1 MKAQE
6 KQSDANEDEYRYYS
20 TPWVNNSAVP
30 KHAPNSLP
38 KLGGS
43 GDRILPHTINLC
55 QLQLSLGILQL
66 DPADRAVIKVADRRD
81 AIQKKAFTNW
91 INHHL
96 SKRNCWVH
104 DLFVDLRN
112 GYLLVRLLESLTN
125 ELLGF
130 EFIESRLHWIQNVQ
144 RVLNFLR
151 YRGIRIVNIRADEI
165 VDGNP
170 KLTLG
175 LIWIIILHFQVT
187 EVLQNQTG
195 VSVSL
200 NTNVPV
206 DEVAKQ
212 SLLNWCRAV
221 TTGYPGVFVRD
232 FSTSWLDG
240 RAFLTLIHRYRPELV
255 DFHVVDRQSPSQN
268 LELAFTLA
276 ERELHV
282 VRLFDAED
290 LVSTT
295 DERSIITY
303 IASLYE
309 ALATDSPSIPPLPA
323 LYRESVLEPVS
334 ISHGSVLGHLPS
346 DQSSALRTQWL
357 EYRSLATEL
366 AQWLRLT
373 TDRMNAR
380 NFPSDLKGVQQRVM
394 GEIKRHRLEERPRR
408 ERERQQL
415 IRMFEDL
422 KPGIRAGHIPNDPF
436 LRIEQIN
443 RLWDEY
449 NTALEERELAAL
461 SDVRRLDRLQW
472 AADRIVRECRA
483 VESQLT
489 ALERRLVETEPSVT
503 SMLDS
508 QRGGRLCRWSEQL
521 GTLETKLNGL
531 FNQVQHLRSGR
542 YVHTEQI
549 YRDVCTLHQRF
560 LDLQRRLRQ
569 QSSHSE
575 PNGTKALHS
584 SQVSLSHPAYLSKR
598 LTPGCQDQRYEFL
611 TPIQR
616 CLVWIDEHATRTPEE
631 KKLSEES
638 MQTLDHAYQQLL
650 EMCDHRTRLSHSL
663 LDFVRRATHQLDW
676 LRAHEA
682 REVHRDWNR
691 PDQLNSSEIRRALQE
706 LVKEL
711 KLREPG
717 FSDLSVAGTSMQLDN
732 HPASD
737 LIQAYVIALE
747 RHWAW
752 LVQLIGCS
760 ESRLEQL
767 MRQESHT
774 SQVAECESVLT
785 TQLHDMQLLLGR
797 SCKRSSTMEVDRLR
811 TQLQHIATQLNEY
824 ESLING
830 LMVDAQEIVPLS
842 VGIGESASLGSS
854 LDHRHIG
861 SRVRPLCCFRS
872 ADYWFDKPN
881 ATYQSVVGE
890 TFWPRGSE
898 AAEFDKG
905 DALVLVGTTD
915 TKMSNLRTATGTC
928 LQTPTV
934 CFLPSWPCTEA
945 IERTRCLMNFLN
957 KVKSCLTLADLSL
970 RGEVLCACMSAWRD
984 DDTNQPFTV
993 ESFEEAKRIYVDGL
1007 RHSLALRLANRPTD
1021 EIDRFETELARFDN
1035 ILISTSVPPSQTESG
1050 AYSELRQV
1058 MGQLRLG
1065 VNTLASQLQQRCASS
1080 LPDRV
1085 SELERRI
1092 QEHKAWVK
1100 DLAHIQSRLLEF
1112 HQRLQRSENLTL
1124 DGQTSPIMIQAQALS
1139 DTAAQLHVAGQGYS
1153 QLLADTDAWLARLNR
1168 ADEVLGECELS
1179 LLGSAIHIHG
1189 LFPSLGTLEPANHDG
1204 LRAES
1209 VERAHKDLKAIAER
1223 LPRVRAELDLLSQ
1236 QVPDVNKLTL
1246 SENQDPHVTREFLR
1260 LLLPVD
1266 NQVLLPRLNI
1276 CHQRLAAAMREVELE
1291 LKAFG
1296 DSLRCFPAY
1305 QSLHDDLLHQ
1315 MTEFKNRI
1323 VELSELVRSIGLESG
1338 SDETLIK
1345 AALGQADQIAAEVE
1359 HQLVK
1364 VEQLNRHI
1372 AQMILV
1378 LTNYAKATQDYRQLV
1393 ETTFQQSGAS
1403 RDYRWSPGFGLFDI
1417 TQILRNA
1424 DQITDRYNDHAQQV
1438 YDQIQ
1443 SLYNVLHH
1451 SGYSGHLQLNHVPR
1465 ALTYRQ
1471 IYPGEFPPEF
1481 PQRRSITPDQAFR
1494 PGSTAS
1500 IPVCLRTSASR
1511 LPMTEYTYVNGE
1523 HQTNWELRLDCIETE
1538 SVVAL
1543 PNGWDFPPDLSTDRA
1558 FWSRLKKP
1566 MPTSGAWFVTRLSE
1580 FDSEG
1585 CRDEPLCIGDAL
1597 RCGLIDPRS
1606 QTCQPSSK
1614 ASSMSISWKEA
1625 VERGWLTDQASRA
1638 LSDPIRT
1645 PRGLYCPLASLLL
1658 RPGEFNQTDGVDPA
1672 TGNYWP
1678 EQQKLVE
1685 LWMESKLSSSDF
1697 TRLAAVLSSGI
1708 AVEYRESRVCWCDA
1722 SCEKQPPSMVK
1733 PCLSDWLS
1741 AGAYNPA
1748 TRRLRVSILKDN
1760 STTNS
1765 EKKLFCEDELT
1776 IKQCIELG
1784 LLDPHMPEVIV
1795 PMETS
1800 ESARTTPYR
1809 RITLNTA
1816 ISVGLIDDVDGLWCG
1831 ISQWADISVSLHVAH
1846 TAGLISRAPSLSEAL
1861 LAGLLALDRVD
1872 ENGQLRSGLVDTHT
1886 GSHISFSEAIQRG
1899 LVQGSCPSLMLLR
1912 ANHVKTHSL
1921 IEALRLGIINELGEF
1936 RLQNGS
1942 SIPLWDAVNSGLVHL
1957 VHTQVYPPPVGVL
1970 QPKLARKQQ
1979 YHQHPVLQAIRTNLL
1994 DAGSEEII
2002 LSEAEAKQHG
2012 LSPTMRRISLRKS
2025 PRISHLCDVQTV
2037 NLLTRS
2043 SGLIYPDG
2051 RELTGLEALARGWL
2065 IPCSSSQP
2073 GSRQYGQVIDPNT
2086 DLAVDVVA
2094 GTKWPPTRPLST
2106 NGAHLLLGLSSHR
2119 PYRGYLM
2126 IQRLITKLSWLGPG
2140 LHDDNLV
2147 KPTLF
2152 TNLPRVPSSTSLGH
2166 QWRPEQILS
2175 VLDPSTARH
2184 LSPSE
2189 AIRQNLLDLDSGVFR
2204 FPDTGRTIS
2213 LGDAV
2218 GQKLV
2223 QVSRSKPLTATSH
2236 TDANSPDSLSITETR
2251 TYRILSVMDPATGQL
2266 INPDR
2271 AIATGL
2277 LNLTERMYMGTQPSI
2292 SIDEAMNRGFVLAH
2306 GTTPVICNSDRILN
2320 GEARNTPKEMNLPL
2334 TLTELIATG
2343 HIVQDS
2349 DNSCM
2354 VRVPNEHTC
2363 ITVNE
2368 AVAMGI
2374 LDAEHSLLRNMSTN
2388 SWSTLAEALSTNQMD
2403 GISGY
2408 VNLQPGW
2415 ISILDAASRGLL
2427 SETASAEGGRVSFDE
2442 ALARGL
2448 IDPVSARFYRPNQ
2461 SDSGVPSSVSIKEAI
2476 DRGWLEPPIELKKKS
2491 LHNGSASSLFGRKR
2505 PSSPSSS
2512 STKKRPA
2519 LTPLA
2524 SLRKLLRSQ
2533 SPGRSSVHSDV
2544 SDRTNTL
2551 SRSEKSDERS
2561 LRAKDTITNRFLAK
2575 LATLGSRSSNECP
2588 GTEVEKVSKPR
2599 LQHRLQLLE
2608 RNCVLYAFYYLHD
2621 EVRVEAAITESM
2633 LREGRVD
2640 VRKGVV
2646 CDPLSGR
2653 FVPAPEALANG
2664 FVFGIVFTKAG
2675 RFPSESGVEESA
2687 PDHTS
2692 FSREPLFWLEVFHR
2706 RHDIYQLERV
2716 YDPYDRKLVTVTD
2729 AVAKGVVDPIHCT
2742 YTHPVTGDLYSIED
2756 ALYCGWIQ
2764 ALPVGN
2770 PPPFELKG
2778 RKFDHI
2784 HVRTVEEGYTFT
2796 SITRTIPYVTM
2807 HRHFV
2812 PSPSPKP
2819 ADVIADGIHTT
2830 RSLKRHMFGEPTPRM
2845 YLGSRGSGE
2854 PLPVCHLKPGYQLT
2868 PGGEVE
2874 IIATG
2879 ERLSV
2884 PDAISRNYAVPA
2896 TPAPP
2901 RSPLGLTKFT
2911 SNILD
2916 QPSGLRTT
2924 LDAPRFDP
2932 STPTPLSDGDL
2943 VPAMSLSLVRYQHTS
2958 KLPTVHERQPSWP
2971 TRFITLETA
2980 IKRGWLDPIS
2990 GQLYTQSGRSSKLTL
3005 MDAVEQGMID
3015 PMQILVRVV
3024 QPMETDVPDQALYSD
3039 QPVMYYY
3046 SLAVVLDALVTM
3058 SHATDNPKPLQ
3069 IWNRKLL
3076 TMLLNAASS
3085 SPLMSAGGKME
3096 IIQQHA
3102 LTRTDYDHLQT
3113 LFVRTD
3119 STTELETIDVTTPQH
3134 TRIRTV
3140 KQLLE
3145 NQQTEDQIA
3154 VIHGQRQ
3161 ITLRDALSN
3170 QLLQTHTPIIE
3181 QTDSDD
3187 NPTAYTALCEN
3198 LQLVVKRNN
3207 TTNQATAENQNIP
3220 LNTDIQ
3226 RNTLEPQIM
3235 ETFHFTHTHD
3245 NRNTTRSE
3253 RTPSTYQQALS
3264 YETDT
3269 AQAPEIPTLMT
3280 WSEALSAGL

>member
-6 KQSDANEDEYRYYS
+6 KKTDADMDGHRCYS
-20 TPWVNNSAVP
+20 TSWVNNSAVP

-43 GDRILPHTINLC
+43 GDRCLPPTIDLC

-200 NTNVPV
+200 NTSVPV

-240 RAFLTLIHRYRPELV
+240 RGFLTLIHRYRPELV
-255 DFHVVDRQSPSQN
+255 DFHLVDRQSPSQN

-290 LVSTT
+290 LASTT

-309 ALATDSPSIPPLPA
+309 ALATDTPSIPPLPA

-334 ISHGSVLGHLPS
+334 LSHGSVVGHFPS

-380 NFPSDLKGVQQRVM
+380 NFPPDLKGVQQRVM

-521 GTLETKLNGL
+521 GALETKLNGL

-575 PNGTKALHS
+575 PNGMKALHS

-598 LTPGCQDQRYEFL
+598 LAPGCQDQRYEFL

-616 CLVWIDEHATRTPEE
+616 CLVWIDEHVNLVKDGSYGNSIQGVEAACRKHEQTIREVAYFRNEIERCRTSQLKATRTPEE

-682 REVHRDWNR
+682 REVHRDWSR
-691 PDQLNSSEIRRALQE
+691 PDQLNSGEIRRTLQE

-752 LVQLIGCS
+752 LVQILGCS

-774 SQVAECESVLT
+774 SQVAECESILT
-785 TQLHDMQLLLGR
+785 TQLHDMQLLLSQ

-811 TQLQHIATQLNEY
+811 TQLQHIATQLNDY

-830 LMVDAQEIVPLS
+830 LMLEAQDIVSLS
-842 VGIGESASLGSS
+842 VNIDESASLGSS

-881 ATYQSVVGE
+881 TTYQSVMGE

-905 DALVLVGTTD
+905 DTLVLVGMTD

-928 LQTPTV
+928 LQTPVV

-945 IERTRCLMNFLN
+945 IERTRHVMNFLN

-970 RGEVLCACMSAWRD
+970 RGEVLLACMNAWRD
-984 DDTNQPFTV
+984 GDTNQPFTV
-993 ESFEEAKRIYVDGL
+993 DSFEEAKRIYMDGL
-1007 RHSLALRLANRPTD
+1007 RHLLALRLANRPTD

-1035 ILISTSVPPSQTESG
+1035 LLIGTSLPPNQTESG

-1058 MGQLRLG
+1058 IGQLRLA

-1080 LPDRV
+1080 LPDRI

-1100 DLAHIQSRLLEF
+1100 DLAHIQSRSLEF
-1112 HQRLQRSENLTL
+1112 HQKLQRSENLTL
-1124 DGQTSPIMIQAQALS
+1124 HGQISPIIIQAQALG

-1209 VERAHKDLKAIAER
+1209 VERAHKDLKAIADR

-1260 LLLPVD
+1260 LLLPVN
-1266 NQVLLPRLNI
+1266 NQLLLPRLNV
-1276 CHQRLAAAMREVELE
+1276 CHQRLVAAMREVELE

-1315 MTEFKNRI
+1315 STEFKNRI
-1323 VELSELVRSIGLESG
+1323 VELSELARSIGLESG

-1378 LTNYAKATQDYRQLV
+1378 LTNYAKATQNYRQLV

-1403 RDYRWSPGFGLFDI
+1403 RDYRWSPGFGLFDM

-1443 SLYNVLHH
+1443 SLYNVLRH
-1451 SGYSGHLQLNHVPR
+1451 SGYSGHLQLTHVPH

-1481 PQRRSITPDQAFR
+1481 PQRRSVTPDQAFR
-1494 PGSTAS
+1494 PGSTPS
-1500 IPVCLRTSASR
+1500 IPVALRTSRSR
-1511 LPMTEYTYVNGE
+1511 LPITEYTYVNGE

-1538 SVVAL
+1538 SVVSL
-1543 PNGWDFPPDLSTDRA
+1543 PNGWDFPPDLNTDRA

-1580 FDSEG
+1580 FDAEG

-1645 PRGLYCPLASLLL
+1645 PRGLYCPLASLIL

-1685 LWMESKLSSSDF
+1685 LWMESKLSPSDF

-1722 SCEKQPPSMVK
+1722 SCEKQPPSVVK

-1748 TRRLRVSILKDN
+1748 TRRLRVSMLKDT
-1760 STTNS
+1760 STTNL

-1784 LLDPHMPEVIV
+1784 LIDPHMPEVIV
-1795 PMETS
+1795 PMETSS

-1831 ISQWADISVSLHVAH
+1831 ISQWADVSVSLHVAH

-1861 LAGLLALDRVD
+1861 LSGLLALNRAD
-1872 ENGQLRSGLVDTHT
+1872 ENGELRSGLVDAHT
-1886 GSHISFSEAIQRG
+1886 GSYISFSEAIQRG
-1899 LVQGSCPSLMLLR
+1899 LVQGSCPSLLLLR
-1912 ANHVKTHSL
+1912 ESHVKELSL

-1936 RLQNGS
+1936 QLHNGS
-1942 SIPLWDAVNSGLVHL
+1942 SISLWDAVNSGLVRL

-2012 LSPTMRRISLRKS
+2012 LSPTMRRILLRKS

-2065 IPCSSSQP
+2065 IPCSSSRP
-2073 GSRQYGQVIDPNT
+2073 GSRQYGQVIDPTT
-2086 DLAVDVVA
+2086 DLTVDVVA

-2119 PYRGYLM
+2119 PCRGYLM
-2126 IQRLITKLSWLGPG
+2126 IQRLITKLSWIGPG

-2147 KPTLF
+2147 KPKLF

-2175 VLDPSTARH
+2175 VLDPSSARH

-2189 AIRQNLLDLDSGVFR
+2189 AIRRNLLDLDSGVFR

-2213 LGDAV
+2213 LGDAI

-2223 QVSRSKPLTATSH
+2223 QVSRSKP
-2236 TDANSPDSLSITETR
+2236 P
-2251 TYRILSVMDPATGQL
+2251 
-2266 INPDR
+2266 
-2271 AIATGL
+2271 
-2277 LNLTERMYMGTQPSI
+2277 
-2292 SIDEAMNRGFVLAH
+2292 
-2306 GTTPVICNSDRILN
+2306 
-2320 GEARNTPKEMNLPL
+2320 
-2334 TLTELIATG
+2334 
-2343 HIVQDS
+2343 
-2349 DNSCM
+2349 
-2354 VRVPNEHTC
+2354 
-2363 ITVNE
+2363 
-2368 AVAMGI
+2368 
-2374 LDAEHSLLRNMSTN
+2374 
-2388 SWSTLAEALSTNQMD
+2388 
-2403 GISGY
+2403 
-2408 VNLQPGW
+2408 
-2415 ISILDAASRGLL
+2415 
-2427 SETASAEGGRVSFDE
+2427 
-2442 ALARGL
+2442 
-2448 IDPVSARFYRPNQ
+2448 
-2461 SDSGVPSSVSIKEAI
+2461 
-2476 DRGWLEPPIELKKKS
+2476 KKS
-2491 LHNGSASSLFGRKR
+2491 LHNGSSSSLFGRKR
-2505 PSSPSSS
+2505 PPSPSSS
-2512 STKKRPA
+2512 SIKKRPA

-2533 SPGRSSVHSDV
+2533 SPGRSSVQSDV

-2561 LRAKDTITNRFLAK
+2561 FRAKDTITNRFFAK

-2588 GTEVEKVSKPR
+2588 GTEVEKVLKPR
-2599 LQHRLQLLE
+2599 LQHRLELRE

-2640 VRKGVV
+2640 VRQGVV

-2653 FVPAPEALANG
+2653 FVPAPEALTNG

-2675 RFPSESGVEESA
+2675 RVPPESGVEDTA

-2692 FSREPLFWLEVFHR
+2692 SSPEPLFWLEVFHR

-2716 YDPYDRKLVTVTD
+2716 YDPYDKKLVAVTD
-2729 AVAKGVVDPIHCT
+2729 AVAKGVLDPIHCT

-2778 RKFDHI
+2778 RPFDHI

-2796 SITRTIPYVTM
+2796 SITRTIPYVTI

-2812 PSPSPKP
+2812 PSPPKP

-2830 RSLKRHMFGEPTPRM
+2830 RSLKRHMFGEPTPRV
-2845 YLGSRGSGE
+2845 YLGTRGSGE

-2896 TPAPP
+2896 THAPSAEKSQLLPQP
-2901 RSPLGLTKFT
+2901 RSSLRSPRFT
-2911 SNILD
+2911 SDILD

-2924 LDAPRFDP
+2924 FDAPRFDP

-2943 VPAMSLSLVRYQHTS
+2943 VPAMSLSFVRYQRMP

-3005 MDAVEQGMID
+3005 MDAVEQGMLD

-3069 IWNRKLL
+3069 LWNRKLL
-3076 TMLLNAASS
+3076 TMLLQAASS
-3085 SPLMSAGGKME
+3085 SPLMSTGGKME
-3096 IIQQHA
+3096 IIQQHT
-3102 LTRTDYDHLQT
+3102 LTQTDYNQLQT
-3113 LFVRTD
+3113 LFVQTEP
-3119 STTELETIDVTTPQH
+3119 TTEQETIDVITPQQNLR

-3140 KQLLE
+3140 QQLLE
-3145 NQQTEDQIA
+3145 HQHTEDRIA
-3154 VIHGQRQ
+3154 VIHEQRQ
-3161 ITLRDALSN
+3161 ITIRDALSN
-3170 QLLQTHTPIIE
+3170 QLLQLSTPIIE
-3181 QTDSDD
+3181 QTDSD
-3187 NPTAYTALCEN
+3187 NIPTAYTALREN
-3198 LQLVVKRNN
+3198 IELAVIRNN
-3207 TTNQATAENQNIP
+3207 TPTKQITTQQHVTPRTN
-3220 LNTDIQ
+3220 
-3226 RNTLEPQIM
+3226 M
-3235 ETFHFTHTHD
+3235 H
-3245 NRNTTRSE
+3245 
-3253 RTPSTYQQALS
+3253 
-3264 YETDT
+3264 
-3269 AQAPEIPTLMT
+3269 
-3280 WSEALSAGL
+3280 

>member
-6 KQSDANEDEYRYYS
+6 KQTVADKDEYRWYS

-43 GDRILPHTINLC
+43 GDRILPPTIDLC

-66 DPADRAVIKVADRRD
+66 DPADRAVIKIADRRD

-91 INHHL
+91 VNHHL

-240 RAFLTLIHRYRPELV
+240 RGFLTLIHRYRPELV
-255 DFHVVDRQSPSQN
+255 DFHVVDRQSPAQN

-290 LVSTT
+290 LASTT

-334 ISHGSVLGHLPS
+334 LSHGSVVGHLPS

-380 NFPSDLKGVQQRVM
+380 NFPPDLKGVEQRVM

-415 IRMFEDL
+415 IRMSEDL

-461 SDVRRLDRLQW
+461 SDMRRLDRLQW

-503 SMLDS
+503 TMVDS

-521 GTLETKLNGL
+521 GALETKLNGL

-569 QSSHSE
+569 QSNPSE
-575 PNGTKALHS
+575 PNGTKALNS
-584 SQVSLSHPAYLSKR
+584 SQVNLSHPAYLPKG
-598 LTPGCQDQRYEFL
+598 LAPGCQDQRYEFL

-616 CLVWIDEHATRTPEE
+616 CLVWIDDHVNLVKDGSYGNSIQSVEAACRKHEQTIREVAYFRNEIERCRKSQLKATRTPEE

-682 REVHRDWNR
+682 SEVHRDWSR
-691 PDQLNSSEIRRALQE
+691 PDQLNSGEIRRTLQE

-774 SQVAECESVLT
+774 SQVAECESILT

-811 TQLQHIATQLNEY
+811 TQLQHIATQLNDY

-830 LMVDAQEIVPLS
+830 LMVEAQDIVPLS
-842 VGIGESASLGSS
+842 VDIDESASPGSS

-881 ATYQSVVGE
+881 TTYESVMGE
-890 TFWPRGSE
+890 TFWPKGSD

-928 LQTPTV
+928 LQTPIV
-934 CFLPSWPCTEA
+934 CFLPSWPCAEA
-945 IERTRCLMNFLN
+945 IERTRYLMNFLN

-970 RGEVLCACMSAWRD
+970 RGEVLCACMNAWRD
-984 DDTNQPFTV
+984 GDTNQPFTV
-993 ESFEEAKRIYVDGL
+993 EGFEEAKRIYVDGL
-1007 RHSLALRLANRPTD
+1007 RHSLALRLANQPSD
-1021 EIDRFETELARFDN
+1021 EIERFETELARFDN
-1035 ILISTSVPPSQTESG
+1035 LLTSTSVPPDQTESV

-1058 MGQLRLG
+1058 MGQLRRA

-1080 LPDRV
+1080 LPDRI

-1100 DLAHIQSRLLEF
+1100 DLAHIQSRSLEF
-1112 HQRLQRSENLTL
+1112 QQKLQRSENLTL
-1124 DGQTSPIMIQAQALS
+1124 DGQASPIIIQAQALG
-1139 DTAAQLHVAGQGYS
+1139 DTASQLHVAGQAYS

-1246 SENQDPHVTREFLR
+1246 SENRDPHVTREFLR

-1296 DSLRCFPAY
+1296 DSLRCFPTY

-1315 MTEFKNRI
+1315 STEFKNRI

-1345 AALGQADQIAAEVE
+1345 AALGQADQIAAEVDD
-1359 HQLVK
+1359 QLVK

-1378 LTNYAKATQDYRQLV
+1378 LTNYAKATQNYRQLV

-1443 SLYNVLHH
+1443 CLYNVLRH
-1451 SGYSGHLQLNHVPR
+1451 SGYGGHLQLTHVPR

-1494 PGSTAS
+1494 PGSTPS
-1500 IPVCLRTSASR
+1500 IPVSLRTSGSR
-1511 LPMTEYTYVNGE
+1511 LPITDYTYVNGE

-1543 PNGWDFPPDLSTDRA
+1543 PNGWDFPPDLNTDRA

-1597 RCGLIDPRS
+1597 RRGLIDPRS

-1645 PRGLYCPLASLLL
+1645 PRGLYCPLASLIL

-1722 SCEKQPPSMVK
+1722 SCEKQSPSMVK

-1760 STTNS
+1760 STANM

-1784 LLDPHMPEVIV
+1784 LIDPHMPEVIV
-1795 PMETS
+1795 PMETSS

-1831 ISQWADISVSLHVAH
+1831 ISQWADVSVSLHVAH

-1886 GSHISFSEAIQRG
+1886 GSHMSFSEAIQRG
-1899 LVQGSCPSLMLLR
+1899 LVQGNCPSLMLLR
-1912 ANHVKTHSL
+1912 ASHVKTHSL
-1921 IEALRLGIINELGEF
+1921 TEALRLGIINELGEF
-1936 RLQNGS
+1936 QLHNGS
-1942 SIPLWDAVNSGLVHL
+1942 SVTLWDAVNSGLVRL

-1994 DAGSEEII
+1994 DAGSEEIL

-2012 LSPTMRRISLRKS
+2012 LSPTMRRILLRKS

-2065 IPCSSSQP
+2065 IPCSSSPP
-2073 GSRQYGQVIDPNT
+2073 GSRQYGQVIDPTT

-2094 GTKWPPTRPLST
+2094 GTTWPPTRPLST

-2147 KPTLF
+2147 KPTLL

-2175 VLDPSTARH
+2175 VLDPSSARH

-2189 AIRQNLLDLDSGVFR
+2189 AIRRNLLDLDSGVFR

-2223 QVSRSKPLTATSH
+2223 QVSRSKPPTATSH
-2236 TDANSPDSLSITETR
+2236 TDANTPDSLSITETR

-2277 LNLTERMYMGTQPSI
+2277 LNLNERMYMGTQPSI

-2306 GTTPVICNSDRILN
+2306 GTTPVIFNSDVLLN
-2320 GEARNTPKEMNLPL
+2320 GEPRKTVKEMNLPL

-2349 DNSCM
+2349 DKSCM
-2354 VRVPNEHTC
+2354 VRVPNEPTC

-2374 LDAEHSLLRNMSTN
+2374 LDAEHSLLRSMSTN
-2388 SWSTLAEALSTNQMD
+2388 SWTTLAEALCTNQMD

-2448 IDPVSARFYRPNQ
+2448 IDPVSSRFYRPNQ

-2476 DRGWLEPPIELKKKS
+2476 DRGWLEPPIELK
-2491 LHNGSASSLFGRKR
+2491 
-2505 PSSPSSS
+2505 
-2512 STKKRPA
+2512 
-2519 LTPLA
+2519 
-2524 SLRKLLRSQ
+2524 
-2533 SPGRSSVHSDV
+2533 
-2544 SDRTNTL
+2544 
-2551 SRSEKSDERS
+2551 
-2561 LRAKDTITNRFLAK
+2561 
-2575 LATLGSRSSNECP
+2575 
-2588 GTEVEKVSKPR
+2588 
-2599 LQHRLQLLE
+2599 
-2608 RNCVLYAFYYLHD
+2608 
-2621 EVRVEAAITESM
+2621 
-2633 LREGRVD
+2633 
-2640 VRKGVV
+2640 
-2646 CDPLSGR
+2646 
-2653 FVPAPEALANG
+2653 
-2664 FVFGIVFTKAG
+2664 
-2675 RFPSESGVEESA
+2675 
-2687 PDHTS
+2687 
-2692 FSREPLFWLEVFHR
+2692 
-2706 RHDIYQLERV
+2706 
-2716 YDPYDRKLVTVTD
+2716 
-2729 AVAKGVVDPIHCT
+2729 
-2742 YTHPVTGDLYSIED
+2742 
-2756 ALYCGWIQ
+2756 
-2764 ALPVGN
+2764 
-2770 PPPFELKG
+2770 
-2778 RKFDHI
+2778 
-2784 HVRTVEEGYTFT
+2784 
-2796 SITRTIPYVTM
+2796 
-2807 HRHFV
+2807 
-2812 PSPSPKP
+2812 
-2819 ADVIADGIHTT
+2819 
-2830 RSLKRHMFGEPTPRM
+2830 
-2845 YLGSRGSGE
+2845 
-2854 PLPVCHLKPGYQLT
+2854 
-2868 PGGEVE
+2868 
-2874 IIATG
+2874 
-2879 ERLSV
+2879 
-2884 PDAISRNYAVPA
+2884 
-2896 TPAPP
+2896 
-2901 RSPLGLTKFT
+2901 
-2911 SNILD
+2911 
-2916 QPSGLRTT
+2916 
-2924 LDAPRFDP
+2924 
-2932 STPTPLSDGDL
+2932 
-2943 VPAMSLSLVRYQHTS
+2943 
-2958 KLPTVHERQPSWP
+2958 
-2971 TRFITLETA
+2971 
-2980 IKRGWLDPIS
+2980 
-2990 GQLYTQSGRSSKLTL
+2990 
-3005 MDAVEQGMID
+3005 
-3015 PMQILVRVV
+3015 
-3024 QPMETDVPDQALYSD
+3024 
-3039 QPVMYYY
+3039 
-3046 SLAVVLDALVTM
+3046 
-3058 SHATDNPKPLQ
+3058 
-3069 IWNRKLL
+3069 
-3076 TMLLNAASS
+3076 
-3085 SPLMSAGGKME
+3085 
-3096 IIQQHA
+3096 
-3102 LTRTDYDHLQT
+3102 
-3113 LFVRTD
+3113 
-3119 STTELETIDVTTPQH
+3119 
-3134 TRIRTV
+3134 
-3140 KQLLE
+3140 
-3145 NQQTEDQIA
+3145 
-3154 VIHGQRQ
+3154 
-3161 ITLRDALSN
+3161 
-3170 QLLQTHTPIIE
+3170 
-3181 QTDSDD
+3181 
-3187 NPTAYTALCEN
+3187 
-3198 LQLVVKRNN
+3198 
-3207 TTNQATAENQNIP
+3207 
-3220 LNTDIQ
+3220 
-3226 RNTLEPQIM
+3226 
-3235 ETFHFTHTHD
+3235 
-3245 NRNTTRSE
+3245 
-3253 RTPSTYQQALS
+3253 
-3264 YETDT
+3264 
-3269 AQAPEIPTLMT
+3269 
-3280 WSEALSAGL
+3280 

>member
-6 KQSDANEDEYRYYS
+6 KQTVADKDEYRWYS

-43 GDRILPHTINLC
+43 GDRILPPTIDLC

-66 DPADRAVIKVADRRD
+66 DPADRAVIKIADRRD

-91 INHHL
+91 VNHHL

-240 RAFLTLIHRYRPELV
+240 RGFLTLIHRYRPELV
-255 DFHVVDRQSPSQN
+255 DFHVVDRQSPAQN

-290 LVSTT
+290 LASTT

-334 ISHGSVLGHLPS
+334 LSHGSVVGHLPS

-380 NFPSDLKGVQQRVM
+380 NFPPDLKGVEQRVM

-415 IRMFEDL
+415 IRMSEDL

-461 SDVRRLDRLQW
+461 SDMRRLDRLQW

-503 SMLDS
+503 TMVDS

-521 GTLETKLNGL
+521 GALETKLNGL

-569 QSSHSE
+569 QSNPSE
-575 PNGTKALHS
+575 PNGTKALNS
-584 SQVSLSHPAYLSKR
+584 SQVNLSHPAYLPKG
-598 LTPGCQDQRYEFL
+598 LAPGCQDQRYEFL

-616 CLVWIDEHATRTPEE
+616 CLVWIDEHVNLVKDGSYGNSIQSVEAACRKHEQTIREVAYFRNEIERCRKSQLKATRTPEE

-682 REVHRDWNR
+682 SEVHRDWSR
-691 PDQLNSSEIRRALQE
+691 PDQLNSGEIRRTLQE

-774 SQVAECESVLT
+774 SQVAECESILT

-811 TQLQHIATQLNEY
+811 TQLQHIATQLNDY

-830 LMVDAQEIVPLS
+830 LMVEAQDIVPLS
-842 VGIGESASLGSS
+842 VDIDESASPGSS

-881 ATYQSVVGE
+881 TTYESVMGE
-890 TFWPRGSE
+890 TFWPKGSD

-928 LQTPTV
+928 LQTPIV
-934 CFLPSWPCTEA
+934 CFLPSWPCAEA
-945 IERTRCLMNFLN
+945 IERTRYLMNFLN

-970 RGEVLCACMSAWRD
+970 RGEVLCACMNAWRD
-984 DDTNQPFTV
+984 GDTNQPFTV
-993 ESFEEAKRIYVDGL
+993 EGFEEAKRIYVDGL
-1007 RHSLALRLANRPTD
+1007 RHSLALRLANQPSD
-1021 EIDRFETELARFDN
+1021 EIERFETELARFDN
-1035 ILISTSVPPSQTESG
+1035 LLTSTSVPPDQTESV

-1058 MGQLRLG
+1058 MGQLRRA

-1080 LPDRV
+1080 LPDRI

-1100 DLAHIQSRLLEF
+1100 DLAHIQSRSLEF
-1112 HQRLQRSENLTL
+1112 QQKLQRSENLTL
-1124 DGQTSPIMIQAQALS
+1124 DGQASPIIIQAQALG
-1139 DTAAQLHVAGQGYS
+1139 DTASQLHVAGQAYS

-1246 SENQDPHVTREFLR
+1246 SENRDPHVTREFLR

-1296 DSLRCFPAY
+1296 DSLRCFPTY

-1315 MTEFKNRI
+1315 STEFKNRI

-1345 AALGQADQIAAEVE
+1345 AALGQADQIAAEVDD
-1359 HQLVK
+1359 QLVK

-1378 LTNYAKATQDYRQLV
+1378 LTNYAKATQNYRQLV

-1443 SLYNVLHH
+1443 CLYNVLRH
-1451 SGYSGHLQLNHVPR
+1451 SGYGGHLQLTHVPR

-1494 PGSTAS
+1494 PGSTPS
-1500 IPVCLRTSASR
+1500 IPVSLRTSGSR
-1511 LPMTEYTYVNGE
+1511 LPITDYTYVNGE

-1543 PNGWDFPPDLSTDRA
+1543 PNGWDFPPDLNTDRA

-1597 RCGLIDPRS
+1597 RRGLIDPRS

-1645 PRGLYCPLASLLL
+1645 PRGLYCPLASLIL

-1722 SCEKQPPSMVK
+1722 SCEKQSPSMVK

-1760 STTNS
+1760 STANM

-1784 LLDPHMPEVIV
+1784 LIDPHMPEVIV
-1795 PMETS
+1795 PMETSS

-1831 ISQWADISVSLHVAH
+1831 ISQWADVSVSLHVAH

-1886 GSHISFSEAIQRG
+1886 GSHMSFSEAIQRG
-1899 LVQGSCPSLMLLR
+1899 LVQGNCPSLMLLR
-1912 ANHVKTHSL
+1912 ASHVKTHSL
-1921 IEALRLGIINELGEF
+1921 TEALRLGIINELGEF
-1936 RLQNGS
+1936 QLHNGS
-1942 SIPLWDAVNSGLVHL
+1942 SVTLWDAVNSGLVRL

-1994 DAGSEEII
+1994 DAGSEEIL

-2012 LSPTMRRISLRKS
+2012 LSPTMRRILLRKS

-2065 IPCSSSQP
+2065 IPCSSSPP
-2073 GSRQYGQVIDPNT
+2073 GSRQYGQVIDPTT

-2094 GTKWPPTRPLST
+2094 GTTWPPTRPLST

-2147 KPTLF
+2147 KPTLL

-2175 VLDPSTARH
+2175 VLDPSSARH

-2189 AIRQNLLDLDSGVFR
+2189 AIRRNLLDLDSGVFR

-2223 QVSRSKPLTATSH
+2223 QVSRSKP
-2236 TDANSPDSLSITETR
+2236 P
-2251 TYRILSVMDPATGQL
+2251 
-2266 INPDR
+2266 
-2271 AIATGL
+2271 
-2277 LNLTERMYMGTQPSI
+2277 
-2292 SIDEAMNRGFVLAH
+2292 
-2306 GTTPVICNSDRILN
+2306 
-2320 GEARNTPKEMNLPL
+2320 
-2334 TLTELIATG
+2334 
-2343 HIVQDS
+2343 
-2349 DNSCM
+2349 
-2354 VRVPNEHTC
+2354 
-2363 ITVNE
+2363 
-2368 AVAMGI
+2368 
-2374 LDAEHSLLRNMSTN
+2374 
-2388 SWSTLAEALSTNQMD
+2388 
-2403 GISGY
+2403 
-2408 VNLQPGW
+2408 
-2415 ISILDAASRGLL
+2415 
-2427 SETASAEGGRVSFDE
+2427 
-2442 ALARGL
+2442 
-2448 IDPVSARFYRPNQ
+2448 
-2461 SDSGVPSSVSIKEAI
+2461 
-2476 DRGWLEPPIELKKKS
+2476 KKS

-2505 PSSPSSS
+2505 PPSPSSS
-2512 STKKRPA
+2512 SIKKRPA

-2561 LRAKDTITNRFLAK
+2561 LRSKDTITNRFFAK

-2588 GTEVEKVSKPR
+2588 ATEVEKVSKPR
-2599 LQHRLQLLE
+2599 LQHRLELLE

-2640 VRKGVV
+2640 VRQGVV

-2675 RFPSESGVEESA
+2675 RVPPESGVEDTA

-2692 FSREPLFWLEVFHR
+2692 SSREPLFWLEVFHR

-2716 YDPYDRKLVTVTD
+2716 YDPYDKKLVAVTD

-2778 RKFDHI
+2778 RQFDHI

-2796 SITRTIPYVTM
+2796 SITRTIPYVTI

-2812 PSPSPKP
+2812 PSPSPKL
-2819 ADVIADGIHTT
+2819 ADMISDGIHTT

-2845 YLGSRGSGE
+2845 YVGTRGSGE

-2879 ERLSV
+2879 ERVSV

-2896 TPAPP
+2896 TPAQSAENSQLLPEP
-2901 RSPLGLTKFT
+2901 RSPLRQPRFT
-2911 SNILD
+2911 SDILD

-2924 LDAPRFDP
+2924 FDAPRFDP

-2943 VPAMSLSLVRYQHTS
+2943 VPAMSLSLVRYQRMS

-2990 GQLYTQSGRSSKLTL
+2990 GQLYTHSGRSSRLTL

-3024 QPMETDVPDQALYSD
+3024 QPMETEVPDQALYSD

-3058 SHATDNPKPLQ
+3058 SHAKDNPKPLQ

-3076 TMLLNAASS
+3076 TMLLKAASS
-3085 SPLMSAGGKME
+3085 SPLMSTGGKME
-3096 IIQQHA
+3096 IIQQHT
-3102 LTRTDYDHLQT
+3102 LTRTDYDQLQT
-3113 LFVRTD
+3113 LLVRTD
-3119 STTELETIDVTTPQH
+3119 PTTELETIDVTTPQPNRY

-3145 NQQTEDQIA
+3145 HQQNEDRIA
-3154 VIHGQRQ
+3154 VIHEQRQ

-3170 QLLQTHTPIIE
+3170 QLLQTSTPIIE
-3181 QTDSDD
+3181 QTDSD
-3187 NPTAYTALCEN
+3187 NIPTAYTALSEN
-3198 LQLVVKRNN
+3198 LELVAIRPN
-3207 TTNQATAENQNIP
+3207 TTNQMISKEPNISHIKPTDKNAPGPTLKRTHQLLDTQEYEKPRRALATIPTPDSSAAEEAESLAAGASPLLPVKDSGAIIP
-3220 LNTDIQ
+3220 GCPSSCVRVLHSKN
-3226 RNTLEPQIM
+3226 L
-3235 ETFHFTHTHD
+3235 FTH
-3245 NRNTTRSE
+3245 RGPVLLVLQGGAMSQAGVWATRLLLHPQHGLRSGSQIDLVRKAHE
-3253 RTPSTYQQALS
+3253 LGYAVALIHGGDYGPNEAELDTIELISALS
-3264 YETDT
+3264 RPIP
-3269 AQAPEIPTLMT
+3269 QAADCVLPEVKQLTTQLT
-3280 WSEALSAGL
+3280 GSELKSNATRVE